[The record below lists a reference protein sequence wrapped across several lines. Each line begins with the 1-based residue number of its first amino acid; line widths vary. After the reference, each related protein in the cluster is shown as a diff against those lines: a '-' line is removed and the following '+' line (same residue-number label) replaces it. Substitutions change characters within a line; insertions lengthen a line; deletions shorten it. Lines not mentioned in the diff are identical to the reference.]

1 MPSMGHCKFENTCLE
16 MDQCV
21 KHIENYEITS
31 PREIRFANRLK
42 ALAERFVEEINHKGV
57 I

>member
-1 MPSMGHCKFENTCLE
+1 MGHCKFENTCLE
-16 MDQCV
+16 MEQCV

-42 ALAERFVEEINHKGV
+42 ALAERFVEEINYKGV